1 MKRAGAT
8 QKEREFQ
15 DWLAEL
21 ALEYPEEKWLQ
32 PKQDDAIDFQIEPWH
47 NLYFRAFDDLQYDRF
62 FGAMGG
68 EGPISYLALSQWAR
82 DHAVFGEDFHEFK
95 IFMNAIDGE
104 WLQMQ
109 RERAEAARIEEQRRQ
124 ELA

>member
-1 MKRAGAT
+1 MKRAGASE
-8 QKEREFQ
+8 KEREQQ

-21 ALEYPEEKWLQ
+21 ALEYPDEQWLRPQ
-32 PKQDDAIDFQIEPWH
+32 QADVIDFQHEPWH

-68 EGPISYLALSQWAR
+68 EGPITYLALSQWAR
-82 DHAVFGEDFHEFK
+82 DHAVYGEDFHEFK
-95 IFMNAIDGE
+95 IFMNAVDAE

-109 RERAEAARIEEQRRQ
+109 RERSETEREDAKRRE